1 MGRLHVETIQIDSA
15 LLRRSADGAVLTPEI
30 LADYAAK
37 LRAQGRREDSV
48 RSCERVLRQ
57 FYDFL
62 SADKLVGKNTL
73 SDWRDQLL
81 AENYAVRSVNSK
93 VSTLNALLESMGC
106 REFQVTKQL
115 PAEEFDTPE
124 LTRQEYV
131 RMLQTAKILEDERA
145 YVLTK
150 LFATTGI
157 AVLDL
162 PAVTVEAVQTGHAV
176 LKSGKKLEIVRFPA
190 SLQADLLRYAR
201 ENGHPSGMIFT
212 KKDGSAIARTQVS
225 VFIQKLALEAK
236 IPAEK
241 GNIRA
246 LRQLYKTTIS
256 GIEANFDLLVR
267 QAYER
272 QLETEQLSVGWE

>member
-1 MGRLHVETIQIDSA
+1 M
-15 LLRRSADGAVLTPEI
+15 LTPEI

-62 SADKLVGKNTL
+62 SADKLVGKDTL
-73 SDWRDQLL
+73 QAWRDQLL
-81 AENYAVRSVNSK
+81 AEHYAVRSVNSK
-93 VSTLNALLESMGC
+93 VSTVNALLESMGC

-115 PAEEFDTPE
+115 PAEDFDTPE

-162 PAVTVEAVQTGHAV
+162 PAVTVEAVQAGHAV
-176 LKSGKKLEIVRFPA
+176 LKSGKKLEIIRFPA
-190 SLQADLLRYAR
+190 SLQADLLRYAK

-225 VFIQKLALEAK
+225 LFIQKLALEAK
-236 IPAEK
+236 VPAEK

-256 GIEANFDLLVR
+256 GIEANFDLLVW

>member
-1 MGRLHVETIQIDSA
+1 MGRLHVETIQIDPA
-15 LLRRSADGAVLTPEI
+15 LLRRTADGAVLTPEI

-48 RSCERVLRQ
+48 RSCERTMGQ
-57 FYDFL
+57 FYDVL
-62 SADKLVGKNTL
+62 PEDKLVGKNTL

-93 VSTLNALLESMGC
+93 VSTINALLESMGC

-115 PAEEFDTPE
+115 PAEDFDTPE

-162 PAVTVEAVQTGHAV
+162 PAVTVEAVQTGYAV
-176 LKSGKKLEIVRFPA
+176 LKSGKKLEM
-190 SLQADLLRYAR
+190 L
-201 ENGHPSGMIFT
+201 GC
-212 KKDGSAIARTQVS
+212 
-225 VFIQKLALEAK
+225 
-236 IPAEK
+236 
-241 GNIRA
+241 
-246 LRQLYKTTIS
+246 
-256 GIEANFDLLVR
+256 
-267 QAYER
+267 
-272 QLETEQLSVGWE
+272 

>member
-1 MGRLHVETIQIDSA
+1 MGRLHVETIQIDPV
-15 LLRRSADGAVLTPEI
+15 LLRRSADGAVLAPEI

-37 LRAQGRREDSV
+37 LRAQGRRTDSV

-62 SADKLVGKNTL
+62 SADKLVGKDTL
-73 SDWRDQLL
+73 QAWRDQLL
-81 AENYAVRSVNSK
+81 AEHYAVRSVNSK

-115 PAEEFDTPE
+115 PAEDFDTPE

-162 PAVTVEAVQTGHAV
+162 PAVTVEAVQTGHDRPRRP
-176 LKSGKKLEIVRFPA
+176 EIGQEAGDRPLPGQPA
-190 SLQADLLRYAR
+190 SGPAALRPR
-201 ENGHPSGMIFT
+201 KWPPLRHDFH
-212 KKDGSAIARTQVS
+212 
-225 VFIQKLALEAK
+225 
-236 IPAEK
+236 EK
-241 GNIRA
+241 GR
-246 LRQLYKTTIS
+246 LRHRQNASQPVHPKAGAGGQGARREGQYS
-256 GIEANFDLLVR
+256 GFTAAV
-267 QAYER
+267 
-272 QLETEQLSVGWE
+272 

>member
-1 MGRLHVETIQIDSA
+1 MGRLHVETIQIDPV

-30 LADYAAK
+30 LADYAAR

-62 SADKLVGKNTL
+62 SAEKLVGKNTL

-81 AENYAVRSVNSK
+81 AEHYAVRSVNSK

-115 PAEEFDTPE
+115 PAEDFDTPE

-162 PAVTVEAVQTGHAV
+162 PAVTVEAVQTGHDRPRRP
-176 LKSGKKLEIVRFPA
+176 EIGQEAGDRPLPGQPA
-190 SLQADLLRYAR
+190 S
-201 ENGHPSGMIFT
+201 G
-212 KKDGSAIARTQVS
+212 
-225 VFIQKLALEAK
+225 
-236 IPAEK
+236 PA
-241 GNIRA
+241 A
-246 LRQLYKTTIS
+246 LRPGERPPLRHDFHQEGRLRHRPNPGQLVHSKAGAGGQDTGRKGQYPRS
-256 GIEANFDLLVR
+256 AAAV
-267 QAYER
+267 
-272 QLETEQLSVGWE
+272 

>member
-1 MGRLHVETIQIDSA
+1 
-15 LLRRSADGAVLTPEI
+15 
-30 LADYAAK
+30 
-37 LRAQGRREDSV
+37 
-48 RSCERVLRQ
+48 
-57 FYDFL
+57 
-62 SADKLVGKNTL
+62 
-73 SDWRDQLL
+73 
-81 AENYAVRSVNSK
+81 
-93 VSTLNALLESMGC
+93 MGC

-115 PAEEFDTPE
+115 PAEDFDTPE

-176 LKSGKKLEIVRFPA
+176 LKSGKKLEIIRFPA

-225 VFIQKLALEAK
+225 LFIQKLALEAK
-236 IPAEK
+236 VPAEK

-272 QLETEQLSVGWE
+272 QLEMEQLSVGWE

>member
-1 MGRLHVETIQIDSA
+1 M
-15 LLRRSADGAVLTPEI
+15 
-30 LADYAAK
+30 
-37 LRAQGRREDSV
+37 
-48 RSCERVLRQ
+48 
-57 FYDFL
+57 
-62 SADKLVGKNTL
+62 
-73 SDWRDQLL
+73 
-81 AENYAVRSVNSK
+81 NSK
-93 VSTLNALLESMGC
+93 VSTINALLESMGC

-176 LKSGKKLEIVRFPA
+176 LKSGKKLEIIRFPA

-225 VFIQKLALEAK
+225 LFIQKLALEAK

-272 QLETEQLSVGWE
+272 QLEMEQLSVGWE

>member
-1 MGRLHVETIQIDSA
+1 MLFSDKNHPLHYKTIITYKMNGVEQWDGYM
-15 LLRRSADGAVLTPEI
+15 LRRFKSTRRCSA
-30 LADYAAK
+30 
-37 LRAQGRREDSV
+37 
-48 RSCERVLRQ
+48 
-57 FYDFL
+57 
-62 SADKLVGKNTL
+62 
-73 SDWRDQLL
+73 
-81 AENYAVRSVNSK
+81 
-93 VSTLNALLESMGC
+93 
-106 REFQVTKQL
+106 
-115 PAEEFDTPE
+115 
-124 LTRQEYV
+124 
-131 RMLQTAKILEDERA
+131 
-145 YVLTK
+145 

-176 LKSGKKLEIVRFPA
+176 LKSGKKLEIIRFPA

-225 VFIQKLALEAK
+225 LFIQKLALEAK
-236 IPAEK
+236 VPAEK

>member
-1 MGRLHVETIQIDSA
+1 MGRLHVETIQIDPA

-57 FYDFL
+57 FYNFL

-93 VSTLNALLESMGC
+93 VSTINALLESMGC

-190 SLQADLLRYAR
+190 SLQADLLRYAK

-212 KKDGSAIARTQVS
+212 KKDGSAIARTQSACSSKSWRWKPRCPPRRATFVPCGS
-225 VFIQKLALEAK
+225 CIRRQF
-236 IPAEK
+236 PASRP
-241 GNIRA
+241 I
-246 LRQLYKTTIS
+246 LICWS
-256 GIEANFDLLVR
+256 GRRMSGSWRRN
-267 QAYER
+267 
-272 QLETEQLSVGWE
+272 S

>member
-1 MGRLHVETIQIDSA
+1 
-15 LLRRSADGAVLTPEI
+15 
-30 LADYAAK
+30 
-37 LRAQGRREDSV
+37 
-48 RSCERVLRQ
+48 
-57 FYDFL
+57 
-62 SADKLVGKNTL
+62 
-73 SDWRDQLL
+73 
-81 AENYAVRSVNSK
+81 
-93 VSTLNALLESMGC
+93 
-106 REFQVTKQL
+106 
-115 PAEEFDTPE
+115 
-124 LTRQEYV
+124 
-131 RMLQTAKILEDERA
+131 MLQMAKILEDERA

-162 PAVTVEAVQTGHAV
+162 PAVTVEAVQTGHTV

-225 VFIQKLALEAK
+225 LFIQKLALEAK
-236 IPAEK
+236 VPAEK